1 LTIENASPL
10 FVAPAQDIAYNFS
23 TCLGTIG
30 VARKLRVA
38 WLRRYGAPPVRAVFA
53 TLDAEALLDPRW
65 NLIKDQVEESIVRY
79 AKMTKAERDDRSDF
93 NLRLVVYSLGEIA
106 CSSCLG
112 SGRYHFYRGA
122 LTHEGMAIENLTRHI
137 LRVLYE
143 LGAYT
148 KEVHEKSL
156 EGMSD
161 LITGSG

>member
-1 LTIENASPL
+1 
-10 FVAPAQDIAYNFS
+10 
-23 TCLGTIG
+23 
-30 VARKLRVA
+30 
-38 WLRRYGAPPVRAVFA
+38 VFA
-53 TLDAEALLDPRW
+53 TLDAEALLDSRW

-79 AKMTKAERDDRSDF
+79 AKMIKEERDDSSDF
-93 NLRLVVYSLGEIA
+93 FNPRLVVYSLGEIA

-112 SGRYHFYRGA
+112 SGRYHLYRGA

-148 KEVHEKSL
+148 EEVYEKSL